1 MLQRPG
7 RSALTALGTVLGVG
21 AFVAVLGLTTTA
33 NSQINE
39 RFNALSSTEVSIE
52 LNTEDPLLDAVDF
65 PDDAEAR
72 IDRLEGSAGSGRY
85 WTLDSTTR
93 VSEVPPPVSSQ
104 ASAGTVSV
112 LAASPGF
119 WTATHPTM
127 KAGRTFDSFL
137 KDQRVAVV
145 GEGVASQLSL
155 GRLDAQPAIFINDVP
170 FTVIGVIAG
179 AKRVPDTLLSVT
191 IPADVASR
199 YWGRPDTPSRMIV
212 ETEVG
217 AAQRVADEAP
227 LALSAVAPEHFDA
240 VTAADATVLRDS
252 VSSDLSVLFLALAGI
267 CLFIGAVGIANTTL
281 VAVLERVPEIG
292 LRRSLGA
299 LPRHIGAQ
307 FLMESTAL
315 GAMGGLIGTSLGT
328 LSVVGVSIAKD
339 WTATVTTWTV
349 VAAPL
354 LGAFLGLVAGLYPS
368 LRAARI
374 EPIEA
379 FRR

>member
-52 LNTEDPLLDAVDF
+52 LNTEDPLLDAVGSRRRRRRDQPLF
-65 PDDAEAR
+65 
-72 IDRLEGSAGSGRY
+72 EGSAGSGRY

-93 VSEVPPPVSSQ
+93 VSEVPPAGVEPGVRRHRLRPGGVPGVLDRDPPDDEGRSHVRQLPEGPTGGRRRGRGGEPASR
-104 ASAGTVSV
+104 SAGST
-112 LAASPGF
+112 
-119 WTATHPTM
+119 
-127 KAGRTFDSFL
+127 R
-137 KDQRVAVV
+137 
-145 GEGVASQLSL
+145 SQ
-155 GRLDAQPAIFINDVP
+155 IINDVP

-227 LALSAVAPEHFDA
+227 LAPA
-240 VTAADATVLRDS
+240 
-252 VSSDLSVLFLALAGI
+252 
-267 CLFIGAVGIANTTL
+267 
-281 VAVLERVPEIG
+281 
-292 LRRSLGA
+292 RS
-299 LPRHIGAQ
+299 PP
-307 FLMESTAL
+307 STS
-315 GAMGGLIGTSLGT
+315 M
-328 LSVVGVSIAKD
+328 
-339 WTATVTTWTV
+339 
-349 VAAPL
+349 P
-354 LGAFLGLVAGLYPS
+354 
-368 LRAARI
+368 
-374 EPIEA
+374 
-379 FRR
+379 